1 MQLTKMIKNKNHKR
15 LNKKSTELI
24 DLFSSRIDV
33 LDTIENKGIKTEIIS
48 WIDETKLLIGNNEAV
63 VGLENFLDNLYEFD
77 FPMHLDEMNLLKGI
91 ISDFKLQKWLGEYYL
106 ETPKLTSGGIPN
118 RDDYELN
125 EGQEIRVYG
134 EILNFNS
141 IEELKM
147 KFETIEWNQRMISFD
162 KFSASSKWC
171 ELEFLLE
178 GKVFSGS
185 IEKKS
190 LKQLEELFLKFRYK
204 VRLEE

>member
-1 MQLTKMIKNKNHKR
+1 MIKIQNHKK
-15 LNKKSTELI
+15 LNKESIELI

-33 LDTIENKGIKTEIIS
+33 LDEIENKGIKTELVS
-48 WIDETKLLIGNNEAV
+48 WIDETKLLIKNNEAV

-77 FPMHLDEMNLLKGI
+77 FPMHLDEMNLLKEI
-91 ISDFKLQKWLGEYYL
+91 ISNFKLQNWLGEYYQ
-106 ETPKLTSGGIPN
+106 ETPKLTSGGFSD

-125 EGQEIRVYG
+125 EDQEIRIYG

-147 KFETIEWNQRMISFD
+147 KFETIEWNQRMISFNE
-162 KFSASSKWC
+162 FSASSKWC
-171 ELEFLLE
+171 ELEFLPE

-185 IEKKS
+185 IEKNN
-190 LKQLEELFLKFRYK
+190 LGRLRELFLRFRYK
-204 VRLEE
+204 VRIEE